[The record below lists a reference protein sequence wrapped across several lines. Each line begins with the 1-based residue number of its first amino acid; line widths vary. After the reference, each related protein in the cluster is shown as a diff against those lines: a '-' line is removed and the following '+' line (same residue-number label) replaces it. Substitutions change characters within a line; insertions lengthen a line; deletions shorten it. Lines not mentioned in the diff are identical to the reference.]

1 VAAKAGGLLA
11 ERWRQPAVLG
21 ELLVGIAVGTLLPLV
36 AGSGPMPVVQDTT
49 MRFLAE
55 VGILLLLFEV
65 GLDADLRALTRV
77 GSSALLVALVGIVV
91 PIAVGGTVAGVVVS

>member
-77 GSSALLVALVGIVV
+77 VGIVV
-91 PIAVGGTVAGVVVS
+91 PIAVGGAVAGVVVS